1 MRTESYKRT
10 DIEESWVILDAK
22 GKTLGRFATEVAN
35 ILSGKNKPEY
45 TPNADMGD
53 YVIVVNAN
61 DINVTGK
68 KLDQKLYYR
77 HSGYPGGIK
86 SKPLRE
92 VIENTASDAIKSA
105 VKGMLPKSK
114 LGRQMFSKLKV
125 YNDDQH
131 PHAAQKPVSIELQE
145 KKLEQIITVG
155 RRKTS
160 TARVFLQKGT
170 GEITVNKKKL
180 DAYFG
185 REVAQMVVKQ
195 PLVSTDLSNGVDII
209 ATVKGGGS
217 FGQAGAIRLGIARAL
232 VEYDETL
239 KPVLKKEGFLTRD
252 SRKVERKKVGLRKAR
267 KRPQYSKR

>member
-10 DIEESWVILDAK
+10 DIEESWVLLDAK

-114 LGRQMFSKLKV
+114 LGRQMFTKLKV

-145 KKLEQIITVG
+145 NKLEQIITVG

-195 PLVSTDLSNGVDII
+195 PLVSTDLSNGVDIT